1 MVEQALVHVPVM
13 MEEVLRLLAPRP
25 GGIYLDCTF
34 GHGGHSRA
42 LLERAGEKG
51 RVIALDQD
59 PWAVAEGRRLA
70 AREPRFSIAH
80 SAFSDLDT
88 VTRACGVY
96 GKVDGALFDLGVC
109 SSQLDEAGRGFS
121 FRGDGPLDMR
131 MNPETGP
138 SARQWLASAP
148 ERDIARVIKDFGEER
163 YARRIARAI
172 VAARSEDVIETTTQ
186 LAEIV
191 RRAVPPPKRGSA
203 RRRPGAA
210 LIHPATRTFQA
221 IRIHINRELEEVD
234 TALHKVV
241 DVLAPGGRLAV
252 ISFHSL
258 EDRIVKRFIRD
269 QSRPARAPR
278 GLPLPEP
285 AVPPA
290 LKLAGKLQRPAAAE
304 VAANPRA
311 RSALLRGAEKCA

>member
-25 GGIYLDCTF
+25 GGTYLDCTF

-42 LLERAGEKG
+42 LLNLVGEKG
-51 RVIALDQD
+51 RVMAMDRD
-59 PWAVAEGRRLA
+59 PWAVTEGQRLA
-70 AREPRFSIAH
+70 AVESRFSITR

-88 VTRACGVY
+88 VASACEIV

-109 SSQLDEAGRGFS
+109 SSQLDEAERGFS

-131 MNPETGP
+131 MDPETGI
-138 SARQWLASAP
+138 SACQWLARAP
-148 ERDIARVIKDFGEER
+148 ERDISHVIKDFGEER

-172 VAARSEDVIETTTQ
+172 VSARSEEAIETTAQ

-191 RRAVPPPKRGSA
+191 RRAVPSPKRSPA
-203 RRRPGAA
+203 SRRRGAA

-221 IRIHINRELEEVD
+221 IRIYINRELEEVES
-234 TALHKVV
+234 ALHKVV
-241 DVLAPGGRLAV
+241 EVLAPGGHLAV

-258 EDRIVKRFIRD
+258 EDRIVKRFMRD
-269 QSRPARAPR
+269 QSRPPRAPR

-285 AVPPA
+285 VAPPA
-290 LKLAGKLQRPAAAE
+290 LRLLGKLQRPGSAE
-304 VAANPRA
+304 IAVNPRA